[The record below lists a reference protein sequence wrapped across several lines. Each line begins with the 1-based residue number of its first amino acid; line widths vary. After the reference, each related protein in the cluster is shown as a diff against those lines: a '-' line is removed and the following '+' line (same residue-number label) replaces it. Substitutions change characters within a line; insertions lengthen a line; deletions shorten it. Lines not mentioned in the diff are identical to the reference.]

1 MGHMLTKYEL
11 INIAVANLLTSVLP
25 VSHGLVTNPNCKLL
39 IYIHPQHR
47 HKSVSSTFKLPLA
60 HWNFFQRF
68 YQFFLPFI
76 CLCSKTRKLAPAV
89 FVMKRPSHVVVAHG
103 GDMTNCSHLL
113 LKWHRFKRIN
123 SIFFGV
129 VHRWWWVEV
138 KFLFSVTIL
147 KSVCFVWR
155 VRIKC
160 VY

>member
-47 HKSVSSTFKLPLA
+47 HKSVSPTFKLPLA
-60 HWNFFQRF
+60 HWNFFSSVFTSFSYRTF
-68 YQFFLPFI
+68 
-76 CLCSKTRKLAPAV
+76 V
-89 FVMKRPSHVVVAHG
+89 FVLKPENWHPRCSLWNVLHMWWWH

-123 SIFFGV
+123 SILFGV

-138 KFLFSVTIL
+138 KFLFLVTIL
-147 KSVCFVWR
+147 KSVYFVWR